1 LTPRFLGEISMKRMT
16 MILLVLFLTAAT
28 VACGASK
35 PASVLAPSGTPALA
49 ALLLK
54 NDPEKYQ
61 VDIVNGSDPLLAA
74 FASKTHDAILAPTNL
89 GAKLYQGGLDY
100 VYAGTITWGNFY
112 LFSRTP
118 EPFDLQSLHETTIVS
133 FGQNQISDIILK
145 YILQENGIVVGFQ
158 YVDSVAAAAQ
168 MILADSS
175 LVILTA
181 EPTLSIL
188 ESMVAVSASFD
199 LQAEY
204 ARLTGSDSYP
214 QAGLFLK
221 KSLSKAKKA
230 DLIEAFQASIAH
242 WADQL
247 EDAADLAVT
256 LEYGISKAVLMTAIP
271 NSRLRFASAA
281 DSRADLE
288 TLFTMILSRQPA
300 LIGGALPDDDF
311 YYLP

>member
-1 LTPRFLGEISMKRMT
+1 MKRFALLLL
-16 MILLVLFLTAAT
+16 MILGT
-28 VACGASK
+28 VSTFACGQAK
-35 PASVLAPSGTPALA
+35 PYTVLAPSGSPALA
-49 ALLLK
+49 ALLLR
-54 NDPEKYQ
+54 NESERFAL
-61 VDIVNGSDPLLAA
+61 DIVNGSDPLLAA
-74 FASKTHDAILAPTNL
+74 FASKSHDAILAPTNL

-112 LFSRTP
+112 LFASTP
-118 EPFDLQSLHETTIVS
+118 EPFHLQNLQDKIIVS

-145 YILQENGIVVGFQ
+145 YILQENGIVAGFQ
-158 YVDSVAAAAQ
+158 YVDSAAAAAQ
-168 MILADSS
+168 IALSDSS
-175 LVILTA
+175 RIVLTA
-181 EPTLSIL
+181 EPTHSNLTTSI
-188 ESMVAVSASFD
+188 AVHSSFD

-230 DLIEAFQASIAH
+230 ELIEAFQASIAY
-242 WADQL
+242 WEDAL

-256 LEYGISKAVLMTAIP
+256 LDYGIAKSVLLTAIP
-271 NSRLRFASAA
+271 RSRIRFESAME
-281 DSRADLE
+281 SRADLE
-288 TLFTMILSRQPA
+288 TLFAMILTRQPA

>member
-1 LTPRFLGEISMKRMT
+1 MKRIALLM
-16 MILLVLFLTAAT
+16 LVLCLTALT
-28 VACGASK
+28 TACKDAK
-35 PASVLAPSGTPALA
+35 PATVLAPSGTPALA
-49 ALLLK
+49 ALLLR

-61 VDIVNGSDPLLAA
+61 VDVVNGSDPLLAA
-74 FASKTHDAILAPTNL
+74 FASKSHDAILAPTNL

-112 LFSRTP
+112 LFVRTP
-118 EPFDLQSLHETTIVS
+118 EPFDLSSLHEKTIVS

-145 YILQENGIVVGFQ
+145 YILQENGIVAGFQ

-181 EPTLSIL
+181 EPTLSTL
-188 ESMVAVSASFD
+188 KSMVSVHASFD

-230 DLIEAFQASIAH
+230 DLIAAFEASIAY
-242 WADQL
+242 WSDSL
-247 EDAADLAVT
+247 EAASDLAVT
-256 LEYGISKAVLMTAIP
+256 LEYGLSKAVLMTAVP
-271 NSRLRFASAA
+271 NSRLRFESAT

-288 TLFTMILSRQPA
+288 TLFAMILTRQPA

-311 YYLP
+311 YYQP